1 MRRSRTTVVFILA
14 ALICSTLGT
23 ALAAVVQR
31 RDDKPTEAGPAAAP
45 QGITDLVELPTPPS
59 GLLVGI
65 ATFDRRTP
73 PTDAVTS
80 ALEGLGLVVQPMR
93 RLPVALV
100 YGTAT
105 QLRSAVT
112 KRIAADV
119 YPNVKLRYF
128 SAASTKAIAAGP
140 IPDLGVTGKGV
151 GVAVVDTGIDAGHP
165 DLADHVTH
173 NVKMIGPEYLGLVG
187 LDTSPDT
194 PPGTLVVPFDQPLL
208 NNSDTGGHGTHV
220 AGIIGAD
227 ATTSPSQVGVAPDA
241 NLIAYGAGDS
251 LFVFSVL
258 AAFDDILVKQKA
270 LGIRV
275 VNNSWGDSSGAFDP
289 KHPINQATKALY
301 DAGIVTVFAAGN
313 DGEAFTMNPYSL
325 APWVI
330 SVGSTTVGRQ
340 RSAFTSGGLE
350 YDNSEA
356 VAVPADKHLRFEGD
370 RVGLYHPDVSAPGT
384 DIESS
389 GTPLALGTLSP
400 SLPGG
405 TAVLSGTSMAAPHI
419 AGLAALLFEA
429 RPSLTPDQVR
439 QVLQV
444 TAGDLDKETVFWR
457 SGFGMADAARALELV
472 RRGDFSQDLL
482 NQLEREAE
490 EAILAAR
497 PFRVRS
503 SDFYSYTPALVTAAG
518 SDRRSYSVD
527 VADVTRAVTAA
538 VSYPSTN
545 VAGVNKF
552 DYRITI
558 KDAAGKV
565 VASSIP
571 SDTAGVSRLF
581 ADLGSVAGGVKFGR
595 WTVEVAGQLGVSD
608 PGIVLGNTVSLAV
621 AQLEAQVR
629 PAAGTETTFVAEG
642 AKELFFSPAG
652 PAGLLGGLD
661 GCEPQD
667 PPTKGGLTTEQPTAP
682 CRSAAVGYPITS
694 VLDVPAEFT
703 SAPLADAAT
712 AVGGPARLTL
722 YLADPAAP
730 LYSGTLAALIDY
742 DLALVGADGKVT
754 SVTKGR
760 LDKDAVVDSAA
771 KRGEYLLQVPPTA
784 VPAGSRLRLQL
795 RFNGA
800 YASAMRMYYG
810 KGYADAGLAVTLG
823 RIVPTPQA

>member
-1 MRRSRTTVVFILA
+1 MRRTRTTVVVSLA

-23 ALAAVVQR
+23 ALAAVAQR
-31 RDDKPTEAGPAAAP
+31 RDDKPARATPSATPERLTE
-45 QGITDLVELPTPPS
+45 LVKLPVPPS
-59 GLLVGI
+59 GLMVGI
-65 ATFDRRTP
+65 ATFERRSP

-80 ALEGLGLVVQPMR
+80 ALEALGLVVQPMR
-93 RLPVALV
+93 RLPLALV
-100 YGTAT
+100 YGTAA

-112 KRIAADV
+112 KRIATDV

-140 IPDLGVTGKGV
+140 TAQLGVTGKGV
-151 GVAVVDTGIDAGHP
+151 GVAVVDTGIDASHP

-173 NVKMIGPEYLGLVG
+173 NVKMIGPEYLSVLGI
-187 LDTSPDT
+187 DTSPDA

-220 AGIIGAD
+220 AGIVAAD
-227 ATTSPSQVGVAPDA
+227 GHTAPGQIGVAPDA
-241 NLIAYGAGDS
+241 ELIGYGAGDA
-251 LFVFSVL
+251 LFVFTVL
-258 AAFDDILVKQKA
+258 AAFDDILVRQKA
-270 LGIRV
+270 LNIRV
-275 VNNSWGDSSGAFDP
+275 VNNSWGDSSGVFDP
-289 KHPINQATKALY
+289 KHPINQATKALH

-350 YDNSEA
+350 YDNSES
-356 VAVPADKHLRFEGD
+356 VALPADKHLRFEGD

-389 GTPLALGTLSP
+389 GTLLALGTLSP

-405 TAVLSGTSMAAPHI
+405 TAVLSGTSMSAPHV
-419 AGLAALLFEA
+419 AGVAALLVEA
-429 RPSLTPDQVR
+429 RPSITPDQVR

-444 TAGDLDKETVFWR
+444 TAGGLETETVFWR
-457 SGFGMADAARALELV
+457 SGFGMVDATRAVELV
-472 RRGDFSQDLL
+472 RRGDFSQELL
-482 NQLEREAE
+482 DRLEREAVE
-490 EAILAAR
+490 RILAAR
-497 PFRVRS
+497 PFRVRT
-503 SDFYSYTPALVTAAG
+503 SDFFSYAPALVTAAG
-518 SDRRSYSVD
+518 SDRRSFSIEVPD
-527 VADVTRAVTAA
+527 ATKAVTAA

-545 VAGVNKF
+545 VAGVNTF
-552 DYRITI
+552 DYRVVV

-581 ADLGSVAGGVKFGR
+581 ADLGSLTQGVKYGR
-595 WTVEVAGQLGVSD
+595 WTVDVVGQLGASD
-608 PGIVLGNTVSLAV
+608 PGIVLGDTVTLAV
-621 AQLEAQVR
+621 AQLEPQVR
-629 PAAGTETTFVAEG
+629 PAADPGTTFVAEG
-642 AKELFFSPAG
+642 AKELFFAPAG

-667 PPTKGGLTTEQPTAP
+667 PPARGVLAVEAPTAP
-682 CRSAAVGYPITS
+682 CRSAPVGYPITS

-703 SAPLADAAT
+703 SAQLADAAT
-712 AVGGPARLTL
+712 AIGGPARLTL

-742 DLALVGADGKVT
+742 DLALVAADGKLTPVT
-754 SVTKGR
+754 NGR
-760 LDKDAVVDSAA
+760 LDKDAVVDSSA
-771 KRGEYLLQVPPTA
+771 KRGEYLFQVPATA
-784 VPAGSRLRLQL
+784 VPAGSRLRFQL

-810 KGYADAGLAVTLG
+810 KGYADSGLAVTLG
-823 RIVPTPQA
+823 RIVSTASA